1 MSRRQIRCTVIGT
14 IRPEKARVTERI
26 GGRSEI
32 RFEREGEARGMA
44 LDLRADVLD
53 AELTKELELRPERRV
68 DRQRC
73 DRRLRAEDRA
83 HVAHARLV
91 QYVEA
96 SNSLLKQ

>member
-1 MSRRQIRCTVIGT
+1 M
-14 IRPEKARVTERI
+14 
-26 GGRSEI
+26 RSE
-32 RFEREGEARGMA
+32 EVA
-44 LDLRADVLD
+44 LGAGAIVEVLCRCRQWSSRLRADVVD
-53 AELTKELELRPERRV
+53 AELAEELELRPERRL